1 MDQTFEVYARR
12 EQDEALTHIGT
23 VDLGAGSD
31 IAAAVRERYG
41 DDWLELVAIPGE
53 KIVWAIGKE

>member
-1 MDQTFEVYARR
+1 MDRTFEVYARR

-31 IAAAVRERYG
+31 VAAAVTDRYG
-41 DDWLELVAIPGE
+41 DEWLELVAIPGE
-53 KIVWAIGKE
+53 KIAWAIGKE